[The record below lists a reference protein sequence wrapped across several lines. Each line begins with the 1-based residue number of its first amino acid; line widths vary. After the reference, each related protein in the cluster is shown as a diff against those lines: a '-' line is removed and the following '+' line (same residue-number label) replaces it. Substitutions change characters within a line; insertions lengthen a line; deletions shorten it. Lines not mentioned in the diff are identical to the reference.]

1 MRKRRFRRIN
11 SLHALQRVSLKHH
24 DRLVIHRLRGRGIR
38 KVVVDL
44 PGRGDVML
52 EQPKGEL
59 HVGLSVLA
67 HGAVDACA
75 CCVGDI
81 GVGVVLAG

>member
-1 MRKRRFRRIN
+1 MRKRRLRRIN
-11 SLHALQRVSLKHH
+11 SLDALQRVGLKDH
-24 DRLVIHRLRGRGIR
+24 DRLVIHRLRGRDIR
-38 KVVVDL
+38 KVIVDL
-44 PGRGDVML
+44 PGRGDIVL

-75 CCVGDI
+75 CCI
-81 GVGVVLAG
+81 GHIGIGVVLAG